1 MQKRIRSRKNP
12 EAEKAEGTGQ
22 PLKAEKPR
30 EEGAEAYK
38 AQEEPRAR
46 ESWGYKKPL
55 KAEKPREEGAE
66 AYKEQKRPRSGS
78 NSKNHKNIKNKS
90 I

>member
-22 PLKAEKPR
+22 PLKSEKSR
-30 EEGAEAYK
+30 VEGAEAYK

-46 ESWGYKKPL
+46 
-55 KAEKPREEGAE
+55 
-66 AYKEQKRPRSGS
+66 RS
-78 NSKNHKNIKNKS
+78 
-90 I
+90 